1 MNIHIIDNN
10 NENYWYN
17 IEDNNI
23 SKVGDTI
30 RVKSNYSSDIIVY
43 TIVRIEHYYDKIDS
57 AYFDGHIVNIYV
69 SEV

>member
-23 SKVGDTI
+23 PKVGDTI

-43 TIVRIEHYYDKIDS
+43 TVVRIEHYYYKIGT
-57 AYFDGHIVNIYV
+57 AYFDGHSVNIYV